1 MIAAYVLVQTEVG
14 KAAVV
19 VAALRDLPG
28 VSEAAGLAGP
38 YDVILRTEARSID
51 ELGRRVVSRIQVL
64 DGVQRTVTCP
74 IIPV

>member
-28 VSEAAGLAGP
+28 VSEAASLAGP
-38 YDVILRTEARSID
+38 YDVILRTEAGSID